1 LLSNRIAASV
11 ETFARDEEA
20 QLRFL
25 MECFSEVEL
34 CNWVHQYFNRH
45 KHYISGIKFVLTN
58 VCYSKIIE
66 GTLYLH
72 IERAYYD
79 RAIYDGLREA
89 YQLAKHDHV
98 KVPEFL
104 EMWIAE
110 TIAPDHRPPKYNH
123 KKSNIDFFQHVICQ
137 CIHKSVRFTQFP
149 AVKTAAFKCDLRSV
163 AEIVSDELDI
173 EYNDVKNMWLKRDRQ
188 WFPN

>member
-1 LLSNRIAASV
+1 MLSERIAASV
-11 ETFARDEEA
+11 KTFARDEEA

-25 MECFSEVEL
+25 MEPFSEAEL

-45 KHYISGIKFVLTN
+45 KQYITGIKFVLTN

-66 GTLYLH
+66 GTLYMH
-72 IERAYYD
+72 IERADYD
-79 RAIYDGLREA
+79 REFYDGLREA
-89 YQLAKHDHV
+89 YQLAKHDHM

-110 TIAPDHRPPKYNH
+110 TIAPAHRPPNYNH
-123 KKSNIDFFQHVICQ
+123 KNSYVDFFKHVVCQ
-137 CIHKSVRFTQFP
+137 CIHKSVRFTQFS
-149 AVKTAAFKCDLRSV
+149 ALKAAAFEYDNRSV
-163 AEIVSDELDI
+163 AEIISDELDL

-188 WFPN
+188 WFPD

>member
-1 LLSNRIAASV
+1 MLSDRIASSV
-11 ETFARDEEA
+11 KTFAREEET

-25 MECFSEVEL
+25 MEHFSESEI

-45 KHYISGIKFVLTN
+45 KQYITGIKFVLTN

-66 GTLYLH
+66 DTLYMH
-72 IERAYYD
+72 IERVCYD
-79 RAIYDGLREA
+79 REFYDGLREA
-89 YQLAKHDHV
+89 YQLAKYDRV

-110 TIAPDHRPPKYNH
+110 TISPAHRPPKYNH
-123 KKSNIDFFQHVICQ
+123 KISNIDFFHHVVCQ
-137 CIHKSVRFTQFP
+137 CIHKSARFTQFP
-149 AVKTAAFKCDLRSV
+149 AVKAAAYERDGQSI
-163 AEIVSDELDI
+163 AEIISEELDL
-173 EYNDVKNMWLKRDRQ
+173 EYNDVKNIWLKRDRQ